1 MHKSEISSK
10 INKHKIVAVVR
21 GESQEEALA
30 IAKASIRGGIKLIEL
45 TYTTPNVDKAFEAL
59 EGTEAIVGAGTVLDV
74 QTARNAILSGAKF
87 IVSPHFDEEIA
98 RLCNRYGIL
107 YMPGCMTIK
116 EIIHA
121 LEFGCSVI
129 KLFPANTFGPSFIKS
144 VKGPIPNVEVMPTGG
159 INLHNM
165 MDWIKAG
172 AFSVGI
178 GSDLTRTYRKENS
191 EGVTTLARQYIN
203 AIREV

>member
-1 MHKSEISSK
+1 MHKSEITSK

-21 GESQEEALA
+21 GESHEEALA
-30 IAKASIRGGIKLIEL
+30 IAKVSVVGGIEL

-116 EIIHA
+116 EIVHA

-129 KLFPANTFGPSFIKS
+129 KLFPANTFAPSFIKS
-144 VKGPIPNVEVMPTGG
+144 VKGPLPNVEVMPTGG
-159 INLHNM
+159 INLQNI
-165 MDWIKAG
+165 MDWITAG

-178 GSDLTRTYRKENS
+178 GSDLTKAYRKDDS
-191 EGVTTLARQYIN
+191 EGVTALARKYN
-203 AIREV
+203 AVREV